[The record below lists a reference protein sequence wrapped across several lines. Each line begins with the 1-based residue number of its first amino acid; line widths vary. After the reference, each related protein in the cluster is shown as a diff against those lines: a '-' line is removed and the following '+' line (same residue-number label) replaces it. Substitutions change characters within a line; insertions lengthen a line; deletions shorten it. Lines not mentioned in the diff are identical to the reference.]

1 MTRAIGLWSFG
12 ESSMIG
18 YFHPEFYKSKSQLN
32 KEGIDITKWD
42 MKSDF

>member
-1 MTRAIGLWSFG
+1 
-12 ESSMIG
+12 MIG
-18 YFHPEFYKSKSQLN
+18 YFQPEFYKSRSQLK